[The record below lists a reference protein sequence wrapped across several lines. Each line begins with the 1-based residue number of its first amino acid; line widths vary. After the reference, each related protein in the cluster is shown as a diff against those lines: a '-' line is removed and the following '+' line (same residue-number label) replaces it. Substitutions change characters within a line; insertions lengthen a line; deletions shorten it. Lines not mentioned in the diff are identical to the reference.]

1 MSSWNR
7 ASPPAN
13 INPFQITFDADA
25 LLLFGKTKFQ
35 NNIQSLF
42 KKDMRSTITHPL
54 DVTENPEY
62 NE

>member
-1 MSSWNR
+1 MIKLNAINESS
-7 ASPPAN
+7 
-13 INPFQITFDADA
+13 
-25 LLLFGKTKFQ
+25 
-35 NNIQSLF
+35 NNLKIKVQSLF